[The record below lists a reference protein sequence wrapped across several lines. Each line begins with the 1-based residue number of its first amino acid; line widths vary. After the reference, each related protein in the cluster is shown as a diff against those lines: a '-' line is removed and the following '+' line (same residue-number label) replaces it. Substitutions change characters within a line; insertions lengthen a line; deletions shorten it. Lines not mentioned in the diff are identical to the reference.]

1 VLVAHVRNP
10 SYFLIAVRSQ
20 PRQIVHKTLSQ
31 KTPSQERA
39 GGVAQGDVLSSN
51 PSTTKK
57 KPQYC
62 LPLQNVIRQSYNVWT
77 FVFFFF
83 IKNTVLFGVF
93 VLFLRQGLTTLPRL
107 AWNSPPSYH
116 STQTC
121 WD

>member
-57 KPQYC
+57 KAPV
-62 LPLQNVIRQSYNVWT
+62 LPPPSKCNQTILQCVDFR
-77 FVFFFF
+77 VFFFHKEHSSLWGF
-83 IKNTVLFGVF
+83 CFVF
-93 VLFLRQGLTTLPRL
+93 ETGSHHI
-107 AWNSPPSYH
+107 A
-116 STQTC
+116 
-121 WD
+121 